1 MEPALSDGDI
11 VIVQPVGHRGFFTD
25 CLKQFIAPFGYNR
38 IGVGDIVVAKN
49 PTHPNNK
56 IIKRVRGLEGER
68 IPFEYRQLERFV
80 PSGTVWVEG
89 DNTTDSR
96 DSRNY
101 GPLPIG
107 LIQGQVVARVW
118 PTDKYQ
124 RFKDT

>member
-1 MEPALSDGDI
+1 M
-11 VIVQPVGHRGFFTD
+11 
-25 CLKQFIAPFGYNR
+25 KQFIAPFGYNR

-49 PTHPNNK
+49 PTHPHHL

-68 IPFEYRQLERFV
+68 IPFEYRELERFV

-96 DSRNY
+96 DSRNF
-101 GPLPIG
+101 GPLPIGELNIIVEFSFFISSSG

-118 PTDKYQ
+118 PTSKYQ
-124 RFKDT
+124 TFHQTRDMCDVCP

>member
-1 MEPALSDGDI
+1 M
-11 VIVQPVGHRGFFTD
+11 
-25 CLKQFIAPFGYNR
+25 KQFIAPFGYNR

-49 PTHPNNK
+49 PTHPNHL

-96 DSRNY
+96 DSRNF
-101 GPLPIG
+101 GPLPIGELNIIVEFIFFISSSG

-118 PTDKYQ
+118 PTSKYHNF
-124 RFKDT
+124 RDT